1 MKVKNNKAFTLIEVL
16 LVIAIIA
23 VLAAAVFVA
32 INPAKNISDAR
43 NTQRRSDVTQILNAI
58 SQGFIDNVV
67 LAGVPTCVA
76 EPAGTHIGTGAGL
89 VNATSLVPTYIAGI
103 PLDPQGGTAA
113 DTGYSICTTAV
124 APVRYKVLAPSAEN
138 GVTIAVER

>member
-58 SQGFIDNVV
+58 SQGFIDNVT
-67 LAGVPTCVA
+67 LSGVPTCAVT
-76 EPAGTHIGTGAGL
+76 PAGTHIGTGAGL

-103 PLDPQGGTAA
+103 PMDPQGGTAA

>member
-43 NTQRRSDVTQILNAI
+43 NTQRRSDVAQILSAI
-58 SQGFIDNVV
+58 SQGFIDNVT
-67 LAGVPTCVA
+67 LSGVPTCVA
-76 EPAGTHIGTGAGL
+76 STTGIHLGTG
-89 VNATSLVPTYIAGI
+89 
-103 PLDPQGGTAA
+103 
-113 DTGYSICTTAV
+113 
-124 APVRYKVLAPSAEN
+124 
-138 GVTIAVER
+138 

>member
-58 SQGFIDNVV
+58 SQGFIDNVT
-67 LAGVPTCVA
+67 LSGVPTCALV
-76 EPAGTHIGTGAGL
+76 PAGTHIGTGVGL
-89 VNATSLVPTYIAGI
+89 VNASALVPTYIAGI
-103 PLDPQGGTAA
+103 PMDPQGGTAA

-124 APVRYKVLAPSAEN
+124 APVRYKVFAANPEN
-138 GVTIAVER
+138 GVTISVER

>member
-43 NTQRRSDVTQILNAI
+43 NTQRRSDITQILSAL
-58 SQGFIDNVV
+58 SQGFIENVT
-67 LAGVPTCVA
+67 LSGIPTCVA
-76 EPAGTHIGTGAGL
+76 TPAGTHLGTGVGL
-89 VNATSLVPTYIAGI
+89 VNPSALVPAYIAGI
-103 PLDPQGGTAA
+103 PIDPQGGTAA
-113 DTGYSICTTAV
+113 DTGYSICTTSLV
-124 APVRYKVLAPSAEN
+124 PVRYKVMAPNAEN
-138 GVTIAVER
+138 GVTLSVER